1 MREAASTGSLGAGV
15 EMIKRY
21 RVAEK
26 PSATATARRVVEPKP
41 KKTQEASSDV
51 GAEEVPKQV
60 RLPAGRVIPLP
71 GRGQIFFREVAGPP
85 GAPVVL
91 LLHGWF
97 ASSGLNW
104 AGTFESLS
112 EHFRVIA
119 PDQRG
124 HGRGIRSFG
133 PFRLE
138 DCADDAA
145 ALLDAL
151 EIDSAIAVG
160 YSMGGPVAQLLWR
173 RHPAKVAGLVLCA
186 TSGEPVSASPVGRLA
201 FISLLFGAA
210 GTTRLGQ
217 LATHIPTAIAG
228 SLARPFERKEPPLDI
243 LFAIAEM
250 GRHDLRMLF
259 EAGVALGRYQ
269 ADDWL
274 GKIDV
279 ATAILVTTEDRTVL
293 PEGQMR
299 QALAIRDV
307 KIFCV
312 DQGHIAITDPQFI
325 DHLRSACL
333 DVAAR
338 AAGAASPAMRARR
351 RSRLETTVDALLVD
365 A

>member
-1 MREAASTGSLGAGV
+1 MT
-15 EMIKRY
+15 KRK
-21 RVAEK
+21 RLTEK
-26 PSATATARRVVEPKP
+26 PSATTKTRKAARSKA
-41 KKTQEASSDV
+41 KKTRETS
-51 GAEEVPKQV
+51 AESAAAEPLEQV
-60 RLPAGRVIPLP
+60 RLPAGRTIALP
-71 GRGQIFFREVAGPP
+71 GRGQIFFREMAGPP

-104 AGTFESLS
+104 AGAFELLS

-124 HGRGIRSFG
+124 HGRGVRSCSTFQ
-133 PFRLE
+133 LE

-151 EIDSAIAVG
+151 EIESAIAVG
-160 YSMGGPVAQLLWR
+160 YSMGGPVTQLLWR
-173 RHPAKVAGLVLCA
+173 RHPAKIAGLVLCA
-186 TSGEPVSASPVGRLA
+186 TSGEPVSASPVGRMA
-201 FISLLFGAA
+201 FTALLFGAA
-210 GTTRLGQ
+210 GATRLGQ
-217 LATHIPTAIAG
+217 FATHIPNTIAG
-228 SLARPFERKEPPLDI
+228 TLARPFERKEPPLDV

-250 GRHDLRMLF
+250 SRHDLRMLF

-269 ADDWL
+269 ADDWI
-274 GKIDV
+274 GEIDV
-279 ATAILVTTEDRTVL
+279 ATAIVVTTEDRTVL

-312 DQGHIAITDPQFI
+312 DQGHIAITDPEFN
-325 DHLRSACL
+325 DHLHRACR
-333 DVAAR
+333 DVAER
-338 AAGAASPAMRARR
+338 AADAGSPATRARR
-351 RSRLETTVDALLVD
+351 RDRLETTVDSLLVG